1 MQKIEYV
8 GNHSSELFE
17 VNEGF
22 MQIAKQLPTEMQKE
36 MLDKVIEDLA
46 NSLDPSMLFSN
57 RLKTVCMS
65 IGSMN
70 QIVDR
75 GNAYKMVKLAEV
87 LQTHGIEMLGKHV
100 ADYSNI
106 KAVLIAGPSSS
117 GKTTFS
123 KKLSK
128 GMDKCGIKS
137 QCISL
142 DDYYVDRE
150 LTPLDDNGEYDF
162 ESIYAINIDQFQ
174 EDLTSLLN
182 GKEVELPRYEFRTG
196 KSVKS
201 GKRISLCDNTVLI
214 IEGIHGLN
222 PLLTQ
227 GLPSERLFRIYISGL
242 TVAKNDDG
250 TYYAT
255 TDNRLIRRMVRD
267 AQFRNTTASSTLS
280 RWVSVRLG
288 EDKWVVPF
296 QQNADANFCTGFQFE
311 LAILKGQA
319 LPLLEAVTQ
328 DDPYYLEAQ
337 RLKRV
342 LNRFHDISADML
354 PVDSLLRE
362 FIGGSA
368 FEY

>member
-1 MQKIEYV
+1 M
-8 GNHSSELFE
+8 
-17 VNEGF
+17 
-22 MQIAKQLPTEMQKE
+22 
-36 MLDKVIEDLA
+36 
-46 NSLDPSMLFSN
+46 
-57 RLKTVCMS
+57 
-65 IGSMN
+65 
-70 QIVDR
+70 
-75 GNAYKMVKLAEV
+75 
-87 LQTHGIEMLGKHV
+87 
-100 ADYSNI
+100 
-106 KAVLIAGPSSS
+106 
-117 GKTTFS
+117 
-123 KKLSK
+123 
-128 GMDKCGIKS
+128 
-137 QCISL
+137 
-142 DDYYVDRE
+142 
-150 LTPLDDNGEYDF
+150 
-162 ESIYAINIDQFQ
+162 
-174 EDLTSLLN
+174 TSLLN

-227 GLPSERLFRIYISGL
+227 GMPSEHLFRIYISGL

-280 RWVSVRLG
+280 RWASVRHG

-362 FIGGSA
+362 FVGGSA